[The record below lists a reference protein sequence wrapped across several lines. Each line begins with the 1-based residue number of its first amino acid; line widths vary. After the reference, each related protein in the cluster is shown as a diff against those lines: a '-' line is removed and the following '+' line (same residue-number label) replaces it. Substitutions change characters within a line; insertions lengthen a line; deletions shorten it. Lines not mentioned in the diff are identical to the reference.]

1 MDQILVSM
9 ASKISAMNGN
19 GCRRIQLNILVLQ
32 QNLKNIEPRAALNRS
47 ALYYDLFLAG
57 PDAVISKAKD
67 GGKAC
72 GFTYEEMKVLLELCY
87 SEALSKEEGS
97 VQAKRSLDEHL
108 LELSE
113 YLY

>member
-1 MDQILVSM
+1 MDQVLVSM
-9 ASKISAMNGN
+9 ATKIESMNMNGC
-19 GCRRIQLNILVLQ
+19 GRIQLNILVLQ
-32 QNLKNIEPRAALNRS
+32 QNLKNIEPRASLSRS

-57 PDAVISKAKD
+57 PDAVVAKAKES
-67 GGKAC
+67 GKAC
-72 GFTYEEMKVLLELCY
+72 TFTYEEMKVLLELCY
-87 SEALSKEEGS
+87 SEAIKRSEGS